1 MKTPGRLRLK
11 AQVIA
16 RDHVQALDNPFV
28 RLWVDTGVFHLD
40 SMYDYSVPESL
51 SAFIDVGVR
60 VQVPFNGREVEAL
73 VIERVDSSEVV
84 GRIKPV
90 TKILSVYPVATK
102 LSIELISKTA
112 KHWCTNPFDII
123 RSAIPPRVASIDKTE
138 KFEHSQA
145 TPKKKG
151 AQELSFAAFSPHS
164 KPWETTASLAS
175 QALNLGSVLVI
186 APDENDIDAISESV
200 KRLGV
205 TCIRLDSSQS
215 RAQRYANY
223 LRSNSSDS
231 AIVIGARGAVFTPIK
246 DLATIIVYKE
256 SSHEHYEIRS
266 PGWNVRDVVNMR
278 RDIEGLNLIFTGYVP
293 SLEISRLIEEKAL
306 IYKNSP
312 QRVLVKA
319 HSSDDGALLPGGIFG
334 DIRKALKQGPVLFLA
349 ARKGYGNALLC
360 AHCKNLAVCSCGA
373 RLSVSAKAAAPT
385 CGICAK
391 SYPSWSCAW
400 CQRDKQY
407 LASRGIERAAEEL
420 SRAFPGVPVVLS
432 FGDVIKSHVEDK
444 PSIVIATP
452 GAAPQTPGGYAAV
465 VILEAL
471 KLFAHPD
478 LRAQERAREL
488 FFETAAMTRSDGLVL
503 LCMDQSHPIVS
514 SLMRWNPSLMIQ
526 SELTERS
533 EIPLPPYVSSF
544 VITGPLNEF
553 TSIASGLRKA
563 IEDSRIPPSVKLFGP
578 ISLGKSNAKLVLY
591 CIREDARV
599 VTEFLHELQ
608 RRRSIAQK
616 EYLAIRVDPYSL

>member
-1 MKTPGRLRLK
+1 MKTPGHLRLK

-138 KFEHSQA
+138 KFEQSQA

-151 AQELSFAAFSPHS
+151 AQELSFVAFSPHS
-164 KPWETTASLAS
+164 NPWETIASLAS

-186 APDENDIDAISESV
+186 APDEKDIDAISESV

-223 LRSNSSDS
+223 LRAISSDS

-293 SLEISRLIEEKAL
+293 SLEISRLIEEKAV

-400 CQRDKQY
+400 CQRNKQY

-432 FGDVIKSHVEDK
+432 FGDVIKSRVEGK
-444 PSIVIATP
+444 SSIVIATP